1 MKNMVTGAAQMD
13 GAILVVAANDG
24 PMPQTREHVLLA
36 RQVNVPY
43 LVVFMNKVDMVDDP
57 ELLDLVELEV
67 RELLK
72 KYQVPGD
79 AIPVVRGST
88 LGAMERPED
97 PKASGCIWELMAA
110 VDSYIPTPVLA
121 IDKAFLMPI
130 EDIFSTSVRGTVVTG
145 LVEQGGGKGGGG
157 GGDGGGGAGGDGG
170 DGDGADDGGGDGE
183 GGGVCEEG
191 GGADGGGRRRHGDHG
206 VGGAG
211 DHRPRVHHV
220 PAAELL
226 DHEEQAHASRPA
238 RAQEVLSVVP
248 QAHAAQRDQV
258 VRAEVRGWDTGT
270 SCSRADRLRARGERA
285 SSPTSRVTLRRL
297 SLVRAA
303 AWPPSPPEGETERGG
318 CPPHDGVRGVALT
331 ARAPDSKSGGWGFES
346 LHPCHSLPERV
357 GTKWGI

>member
-1 MKNMVTGAAQMD
+1 MM
-13 GAILVVAANDG
+13 
-24 PMPQTREHVLLA
+24 
-36 RQVNVPY
+36 
-43 LVVFMNKVDMVDDP
+43 
-57 ELLDLVELEV
+57 
-67 RELLK
+67 
-72 KYQVPGD
+72 
-79 AIPVVRGST
+79 
-88 LGAMERPED
+88 
-97 PKASGCIWELMAA
+97 
-110 VDSYIPTPVLA
+110 
-121 IDKAFLMPI
+121 
-130 EDIFSTSVRGTVVTG
+130 
-145 LVEQGGGKGGGG
+145 GGGG
-157 GGDGGGGAGGDGG
+157 GGGWAGGGGWGRVGAAGGR
-170 DGDGADDGGGDGE
+170 GAEAGAVAH
-183 GGGVCEEG
+183 GGGVGGGAAVCDRG

-270 SCSRADRLRARGERA
+270 RCSRADRLRARRERA

-303 AWPPSPPEGETERGG
+303 AWPPPPPEGETERGG
-318 CPPHDGVRGVALT
+318 CPPHDCVRGGALT

-357 GTKWGI
+357 GTKW

>member
-1 MKNMVTGAAQMD
+1 MASGRMWELLAPVDGYIAAP
-13 GAILVVAANDG
+13 VAAI
-24 PMPQTREHVLLA
+24 
-36 RQVNVPY
+36 
-43 LVVFMNKVDMVDDP
+43 
-57 ELLDLVELEV
+57 
-67 RELLK
+67 
-72 KYQVPGD
+72 D
-79 AIPVVRGST
+79 APFFVQ
-88 LGAMERPED
+88 
-97 PKASGCIWELMAA
+97 
-110 VDSYIPTPVLA
+110 
-121 IDKAFLMPI
+121 I
-130 EDIFSTSVRGTVVTG
+130 EDNLRST
-145 LVEQGGGKGGGG
+145 GGGKVVMGRGEGGLWEVGGGG
-157 GGDGGGGAGGDGG
+157 GEGEEDEVDLEEEQGGDGVGDGGGGEAGD
-170 DGDGADDGGGDGE
+170 A
-183 GGGVCEEG
+183 G
-191 GGADGGGRRRHGDHG
+191 GGAEGGGRRRHGDHG

-303 AWPPSPPEGETERGG
+303 AWPPPPPEGETERGG
-318 CPPHDGVRGVALT
+318 CPPRDCVRGVALT

>member
-1 MKNMVTGAAQMD
+1 
-13 GAILVVAANDG
+13 
-24 PMPQTREHVLLA
+24 
-36 RQVNVPY
+36 
-43 LVVFMNKVDMVDDP
+43 MNKVGMVDEP
-57 ELLDLVELEV
+57 ELLDVVELEV

-72 KYQVPGD
+72 KYQFPGD
-79 AIPVVRGST
+79 AIPVVRGSA

-110 VDSYIPTPVLA
+110 VDSYIPAPVRA
-121 IDKAFLMPI
+121 IDEPFLMPS
-130 EDIFSTSVRGTVVTG
+130 EDIFSITGRGTAVTG
-145 LVEQGGGKGGGG
+145 RAGRGGVRVGEQVEVVGAAGGGG
-157 GGDGGGGAGGDGG
+157 EAVAGGRRDAGEPADRAGGGGE
-170 DGDGADDGGGDGE
+170 GAA
-183 GGGVCEEG
+183 VSARG

-285 SSPTSRVTLRRL
+285 SSPTSRVTLRRV

-303 AWPPSPPEGETERGG
+303 AWPPPPPAGETERGG
-318 CPPHDGVRGVALT
+318 CPPHDCVRGVALT

>member
-1 MKNMVTGAAQMD
+1 MITGAAQMD

-72 KYQVPGD
+72 KYQFPGD
-79 AIPVVRGST
+79 AIPVIRGSA

-97 PKASGCIWELMAA
+97 PK
-110 VDSYIPTPVLA
+110 
-121 IDKAFLMPI
+121 
-130 EDIFSTSVRGTVVTG
+130 
-145 LVEQGGGKGGGG
+145 GGGG
-157 GGDGGGGAGGDGG
+157 IGERRGGGEGYIRTPGGGRDRPFLRPSGDIFWITGRGTGGTGGGVGGGVEGGGEGEAEGEREDGERG
-170 DGDGADDGGGDGE
+170 DNGGGDGE
-183 GGGVCEEG
+183 GAAVCDGG

-258 VRAEVRGWDTGT
+258 VRAEVRG
-270 SCSRADRLRARGERA
+270 
-285 SSPTSRVTLRRL
+285 
-297 SLVRAA
+297 
-303 AWPPSPPEGETERGG
+303 
-318 CPPHDGVRGVALT
+318 
-331 ARAPDSKSGGWGFES
+331 
-346 LHPCHSLPERV
+346 
-357 GTKWGI
+357 